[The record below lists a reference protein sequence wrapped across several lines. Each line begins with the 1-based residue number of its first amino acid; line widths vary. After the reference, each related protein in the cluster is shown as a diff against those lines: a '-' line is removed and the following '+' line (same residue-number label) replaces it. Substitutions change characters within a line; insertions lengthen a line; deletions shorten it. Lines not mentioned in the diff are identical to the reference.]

1 MEWADLFV
9 SPDNCQKTIS
19 DNFYSTSPPDRD
31 SEMIVHKYNESGLV
45 KRSDISRNNYGTVE
59 IYKDE
64 YKK

>member
-1 MEWADLFV
+1 
-9 SPDNCQKTIS
+9 
-19 DNFYSTSPPDRD
+19 
-31 SEMIVHKYNESGLV
+31 MIVHKYNESGLV